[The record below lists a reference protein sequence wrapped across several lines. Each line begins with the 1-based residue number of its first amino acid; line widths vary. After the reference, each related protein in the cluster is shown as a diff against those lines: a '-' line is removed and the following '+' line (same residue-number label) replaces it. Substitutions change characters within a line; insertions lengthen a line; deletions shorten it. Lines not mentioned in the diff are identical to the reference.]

1 MRAIKT
7 TAISILALGLLA
19 GPAVGVAAQDAEATA
34 EVSSFTGTGTEGLEV
49 LDEGTFGVNSDGL
62 NEATGVAYVA
72 RFDSDDDRLTG
83 DATITA
89 NWQFPDASDGL
100 SQLAARTY
108 EVTNEGGS
116 WLGQSHS
123 FIADDLGVAVE
134 MAVLTGQGGYEGL
147 TAYVHF
153 DWNDDFTTNFSGLI
167 FPGAGPTVPEPYA
180 GE

>member
-7 TAISILALGLLA
+7 TIISILVLGLLA
-19 GPAVGVAAQDAEATA
+19 SSAVGVAAQDEEATA

-49 LDEGTFGVNSDGL
+49 LAEGTFEVNADGL
-62 NEATGVAYVA
+62 NETVGNVYVA

-89 NWQFPDASDGL
+89 NWQFPDPSDGL
-100 SQLAARTY
+100 SLLSTRTY
-108 EVTNEGGS
+108 ELTNEGGS
-116 WLGQSHS
+116 WVGQSHS
-123 FIADDLGVAVE
+123 LNADDLGVSVE

-153 DWNDDFTTNFSGLI
+153 DWNDDFTTNFSGVI
-167 FPGAGPTVPEPYA
+167 FPGPGPEMPEPYA
-180 GE
+180 AE

>member
-7 TAISILALGLLA
+7 ISISILAVGLLA
-19 GPAVGVAAQDAEATA
+19 GSAVGVAAQEAEATA
-34 EVSSFTGTGTEGLEV
+34 EVSSFTGTGTEGLTV
-49 LDEGTFGVNSDGL
+49 LSEGTDGVTPEGL
-62 NEATGVAYVA
+62 NDSTDVAYVA

-89 NWQFPDASDGL
+89 NWQSPDAPGYL
-100 SQLAARTY
+100 LAARTY
-108 EVTNEGGS
+108 ELTNEGGS

-123 FIADDLGVAVE
+123 LFADDLGVAVE
-134 MAVLTGQGGYEGL
+134 MAVLTGQDGYEGL

-167 FPGAGPTVPEPYA
+167 FPGPGPAVPEPYA
-180 GE
+180 AE